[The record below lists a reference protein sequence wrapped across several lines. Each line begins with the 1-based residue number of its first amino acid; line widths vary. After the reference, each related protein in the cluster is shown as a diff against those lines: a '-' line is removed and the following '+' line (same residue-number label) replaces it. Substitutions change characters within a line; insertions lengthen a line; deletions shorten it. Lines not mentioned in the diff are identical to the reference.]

1 MKKYLLLVFI
11 VFFLTGCTTVV
22 REVKDLSEEEK
33 DNIKQQVI
41 DELKNQFENEYRS
54 NITDVEKMISD
65 LFDNEAKAVLGVS
78 NYIDVEG
85 IETLQGT
92 GSGVIYKKVDNSYY
106 LITNEHVVRDADTIK
121 VVLQDLSTL
130 VAIVIG
136 TDPITD
142 LAVIKIVTDD
152 YYPVVAF
159 KDTNALIPG
168 QFAIAVGNP
177 LGYDYYRSI
186 TLGIISGVKR
196 RLDVDYDE
204 DQVIDWKATLIQHD
218 AAISPGNSGGA
229 LFDIQGNLIGINN
242 MKIVSTDVSGI
253 GFAIPTHI
261 IKPIIDELEENG
273 KITRASLGI
282 VGVEIE
288 KVLGNPN
295 YTIPSGVSK
304 GVFIT
309 DIVSNSTVDG
319 KDIQIKD
326 ILIKFNNVEVSLVE
340 DIRLL
345 LTEYKIG
352 DTVTLTVLRNGEQLQ
367 VDVVLK
373 ERP

>member
-1 MKKYLLLVFI
+1 VFI